1 MSNMTLR
8 LNTAGLRSLIRD
20 NPEFEIEIQQAV
32 MNNIKADQIDNAIQA
47 KLTAAL
53 NGMGTREGWSG
64 KVTITDPKLLDA
76 MKVVVEEKVK
86 EISDK
91 VIKGAVQDLLTYE
104 RIRVQRELGAGVKE
118 AILLAITPE
127 MAKEILLAK
136 LI

>member
-1 MSNMTLR
+1 MSSMTLR
-8 LNTAGLRSLIRD
+8 LDTAGLRSLIQD

-47 KLTAAL
+47 KLTSAL
-53 NGMGTREGWSG
+53 NGMCTREGWSG
-64 KVTITDPKLLDA
+64 KVTITDPKFLDA
-76 MKVVVEEKVK
+76 IRIVVEDKVK

-91 VIKGAVQDLLTYE
+91 VIKGAVQDLLTHE
-104 RIRVQRELGAGVKE
+104 RFRVQRELGATVKE
-118 AILLAITPE
+118 AMLLTITPE